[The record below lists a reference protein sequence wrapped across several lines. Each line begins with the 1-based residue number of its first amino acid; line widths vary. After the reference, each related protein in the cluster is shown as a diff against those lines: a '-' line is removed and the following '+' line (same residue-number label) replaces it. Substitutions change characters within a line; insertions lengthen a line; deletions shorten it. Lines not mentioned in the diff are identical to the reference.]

1 MPQLH
6 GHVLNGRMVLIELDG
21 GIAVPQIVD
30 AIDAQPRQ
38 GTDVV
43 MDRIQPRGC
52 PRSTTSAAKNY
63 WGDGRHPLKDGGI
76 KTPVFKLEER
86 CAEFLGHIHTAALAI
101 LWGVKQTMD
110 RIIGALDM

>member
-1 MPQLH
+1 MPIGVHRDLDARMPQLL

-43 MDRIQPRGC
+43 MDRIQPRWC
-52 PRSTTSAAKNY
+52 PWSTTSAAKNSTI
-63 WGDGRHPLKDGGI
+63 RLK
-76 KTPVFKLEER
+76 
-86 CAEFLGHIHTAALAI
+86 A
-101 LWGVKQTMD
+101 
-110 RIIGALDM
+110 RIG